1 MLTLG
6 IRYLNGF
13 VVASHGRHELLEW
26 PPHPGRF
33 FMALVAAHYET
44 GADPAE
50 REALLWLERLPEPP
64 EVHAP
69 EACPRTTVTQY
80 VPVNDKTGPS
90 TAPMHSLPLTRDRKD
105 RTFARAWLTGD
116 TAFVH
121 WPQADPPPG
130 IRAALEALCAKT
142 TRIGHSS
149 SLVQVWLAD
158 QPSASLPR
166 WVPDSARATIPMRV
180 PVPGTLQAL
189 DEDFQQRHERARDP
203 RDQSKSRSPVAG
215 KRPLAEHGYALAAEA
230 AAPASAPGTVF
241 SPHLLLFDLERLDG
255 PYRHLDVACTLALT
269 ARWRE
274 ALTSHA
280 NDLSAEAQQV
290 ICGHTPDHLHLERPH
305 LAFLPLAVVGH
316 PHADGHLLGAAL
328 ALPEAMPASLRQE
341 VLRAAGRA
349 RELVLGRLGK
359 WALGPVTMPR
369 PPLALRPDTWTAY
382 PAGATHWATVTPVAF
397 DQHPKAKDKAAYQQ
411 EAAELIA
418 AACGRIGLPHP
429 REVILTPVSAHLGAP
444 PAHAYPRLRRKDG
457 TERRHT
463 HAILAFAEPV
473 RGPLLLGAGRYRGY
487 GVFRPM
493 IA

>member
-50 REALLWLERLPEPP
+50 REALLWLERLSEPP

-255 PYRHLDVACTLALT
+255 PYRHLDLASTLSLT

-280 NDLSAEAQQV
+280 NDLSAEAQQI
-290 ICGHTPDHLHLERPH
+290 ICGHTPDHQP
-305 LAFLPLAVVGH
+305 
-316 PHADGHLLGAAL
+316 
-328 ALPEAMPASLRQE
+328 
-341 VLRAAGRA
+341 
-349 RELVLGRLGK
+349 
-359 WALGPVTMPR
+359 
-369 PPLALRPDTWTAY
+369 
-382 PAGATHWATVTPVAF
+382 F
-397 DQHPKAKDKAAYQQ
+397 DQHPKAKDKAASQQ

-418 AACGRIGLPHP
+418 AACGRIGLPRP
-429 REVILTPVSAHLGAP
+429 REVILTPVSAHLGAL
-444 PAHAYPRLRRKDG
+444 PAHAFPRLRRKDG
-457 TERRHT
+457 TERRHS

-473 RGPLLLGAGRYRGY
+473 RGPVLIGAGRYRGY